1 MPKLKLGTIIPTPEE
16 NAAINAGIAADP
28 DAFELDDEW
37 FARARPAIEVDADL
51 VENSARQQDQRK
63 ADAKENVTIPLDADI
78 LARLRESGP
87 GWEDRLNE
95 TPAPSCARS
104 VMWRR
109 LTSDAEV
116 GGHR

>member
-37 FARARPAIEVDADL
+37 FARARAAIEVDADL

-63 ADAKENVTIPLDADI
+63 ADAKENVTIPLDAD
-78 LARLRESGP
+78 LVARFRESGP

-95 TPAPSCARS
+95 TLRRVVFGAR
-104 VMWRR
+104 RG
-109 LTSDAEV
+109 D
-116 GGHR
+116 G